1 MELPATFEG
10 LVSSGVTYTSCCRTT
25 QSDVMCTTNTTRRSD
40 GVKPSVKN
48 AELRRIQCVLPYD
61 ETMGSFTSVTLSPLV
76 HAQCSVT
83 FSTRFAKSTVSAL
96 SVGRLTAMKSERWL
110 HSHTAVPLRWTVR
123 QPVVLHTRFNSSL
136 RVKTSAHDADLES
149 SFPAGG

>member
-61 ETMGSFTSVTLSPLV
+61 ETMGARTWC
-76 HAQCSVT
+76 A
-83 FSTRFAKSTVSAL
+83 RAA
-96 SVGRLTAMKSERWL
+96 A
-110 HSHTAVPLRWTVR
+110 
-123 QPVVLHTRFNSSL
+123 
-136 RVKTSAHDADLES
+136 
-149 SFPAGG
+149 PAGFAARAARARESRARAA